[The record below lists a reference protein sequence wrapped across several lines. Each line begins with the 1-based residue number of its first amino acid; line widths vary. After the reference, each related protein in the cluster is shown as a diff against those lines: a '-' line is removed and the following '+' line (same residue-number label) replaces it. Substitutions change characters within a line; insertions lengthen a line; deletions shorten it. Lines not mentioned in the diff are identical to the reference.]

1 MGRCGTV
8 EEFYSIYCYLPVI
21 GTEQATNYSLFR
33 EGIEPLWED
42 PANSQGGRTILLING
57 TELAPMLWEKLVVVL
72 GLFHSSCYSRY
83 LSHLT
88 WAMKSAEFL

>member
-1 MGRCGTV
+1 M
-8 EEFYSIYCYLPVI
+8 I

-72 GLFHSSCYSRY
+72 GLFSQ
-83 LSHLT
+83 
-88 WAMKSAEFL
+88 

>member
-21 GTEQATNYSLFR
+21 GSGEATNYSLFR

-42 PANSQGGRTILLING
+42 PANSQGGRTILVING

-72 GLFHSSCYSRY
+72 GCFHCSCYLQYRNR
-83 LSHLT
+83 LT
-88 WAMKSAEFL
+88 WVMRSVEFL

>member
-8 EEFYSIYCYLPVI
+8 EEFYSVYCYLPVI

-72 GLFHSSCYSRY
+72 GLFSQ
-83 LSHLT
+83 
-88 WAMKSAEFL
+88 